1 MVFEGRPPTASTPAV
16 PRYFERGVGA
26 VSALEEVC
34 KNHRVIIGPA
44 AVHDLV
50 ALCEERVREHGSVG
64 GRRFLSFLECLVTV
78 DRMPVRE
85 NQEVVLKEFL
95 ALPRAQH
102 SVLGPMG
109 YRGPSKRSSLFG
121 LVCPLGTVPGDP
133 TTPRHL
139 TLSVLGAHQKCA
151 GVPQALV
158 RLSEYTSESVPHG
171 VCAEHRPR
179 RASRRWIS
187 TSGLKLV

>member
-64 GRRFLSFLECLVTV
+64 GRRYLGFLECLVTV

-102 SVLGPMG
+102 SVPDCPNAPICLVWCAPSALC
-109 YRGPSKRSSLFG
+109 RGI
-121 LVCPLGTVPGDP
+121 
-133 TTPRHL
+133 
-139 TLSVLGAHQKCA
+139 
-151 GVPQALV
+151 
-158 RLSEYTSESVPHG
+158 
-171 VCAEHRPR
+171 RPR
-179 RASRRWIS
+179 PAISRCRCWAPTKS
-187 TSGLKLV
+187 APESRKRL